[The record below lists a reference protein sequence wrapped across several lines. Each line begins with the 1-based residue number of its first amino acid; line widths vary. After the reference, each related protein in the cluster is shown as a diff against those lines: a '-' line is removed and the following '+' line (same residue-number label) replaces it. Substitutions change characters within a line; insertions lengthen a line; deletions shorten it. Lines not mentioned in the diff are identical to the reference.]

1 MSDEPFYAPNRP
13 SAPSRFWVNVRV
25 CCLLTAAGVIA
36 GCGGVGGP
44 SPYQTQ
50 PGLDGR
56 VIDAATRK
64 NLPDAAVSIQ
74 GRTALT
80 STAGQYSILEL
91 QKGPSL
97 VVVTHAGYVDVRQ
110 MVTITGAFST
120 VTGSWLDPVDFELQ
134 PQP

>member
-1 MSDEPFYAPNRP
+1 MCA
-13 SAPSRFWVNVRV
+13 
-25 CCLLTAAGVIA
+25 LLTAVSVIA

-50 PGLDGR
+50 PGLTGR

-80 STAGQYSILEL
+80 SIAGQYSILGL
-91 QKGPSL
+91 QKGLSL
-97 VVVTHAGYVDVRQ
+97 VVVTHAGYIDVRQ
-110 MVTITGAFST
+110 TVTITGNPSA
-120 VTGSWLDPVDFELQ
+120 VTGNWQDPADFELQ